1 MWQDTTRWNERW
13 EIPQE
18 TCRHSIME
26 SEVGL
31 FNFEGWMTN
40 LLMWNLNFPLMDRI
54 YVWGERKH
62 NPFRPKGTAWVR
74 TWKSENMGL
83 GKLKRQDKHVT
94 IMGIKI
100 AVWVWGRTYRVVH
113 PGERVR
119 FSWQTTGATER
130 KATGHRCFRNV
141 LGQTGKSHA
150 CRRIPNLGMFFN
162 YPTRVTECLS
172 YCSSEMKRHR
182 DQSNLEG
189 RLVTVSE
196 SMMIMAEWQEAMVL
210 EQ

>member
-1 MWQDTTRWNERW
+1 MWQDTTRWNERR

-130 KATGHRCFRNV
+130 GRPQATGASGTCWAKLERAMPVGESQTLACFSTIQRGSPSVSVIVLVKWKDTVTKATWKGGWLQFQNPWWSW
-141 LGQTGKSHA
+141 Q
-150 CRRIPNLGMFFN
+150 N
-162 YPTRVTECLS
+162 
-172 YCSSEMKRHR
+172 
-182 DQSNLEG
+182 G
-189 RLVTVSE
+189 RKP
-196 SMMIMAEWQEAMVL
+196 WC
-210 EQ
+210 